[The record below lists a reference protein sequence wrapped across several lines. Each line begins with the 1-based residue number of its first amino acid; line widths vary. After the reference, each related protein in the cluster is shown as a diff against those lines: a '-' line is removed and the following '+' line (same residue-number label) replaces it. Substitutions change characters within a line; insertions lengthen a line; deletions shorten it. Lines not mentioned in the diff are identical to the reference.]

1 MLPMD
6 ALLGAGFILFVV
18 GLAVATSERFG
29 LDTRAGL
36 LERRD
41 PATAN
46 AMRRAQAVL
55 ELRGGGYGDEC
66 VGAVCTPSRR
76 SWTDGAR
83 VRGADT
89 DPRVEVAE
97 EQLPPMPAT
106 VVALASATHVPGV
119 RRPAPRRA
127 PATTR
132 APADTR

>member
-1 MLPMD
+1 MLPLD
-6 ALLGAGFILFVV
+6 ALLGAGFILLVV
-18 GLAVATSERFG
+18 GLAVATSDRFG

-41 PATAN
+41 PAAAS
-46 AMRRAQAVL
+46 AMRRAQAVH

-76 SWTDGAR
+76 SWIDGAR
-83 VRGADT
+83 IRGADT

-106 VVALASATHVPGV
+106 VVALATATHVPSV
-119 RRPAPRRA
+119 RRPVPRTA

-132 APADTR
+132 APADSR

>member
-18 GLAVATSERFG
+18 GLAVATSDRFG

-41 PATAN
+41 PAAAN

-55 ELRGGGYGDEC
+55 ELRGGYGDEC

-76 SWTDGAR
+76 SWIDGAR
-83 VRGADT
+83 VRGSDT

-106 VVALASATHVPGV
+106 VVALATATHVPGV
-119 RRPAPRRA
+119 RRPAPRTV

-132 APADTR
+132 APAGTR

>member
-41 PATAN
+41 PGTAN

-76 SWTDGAR
+76 SWIDGAR
-83 VRGADT
+83 VRGADI

-106 VVALASATHVPGV
+106 VVALASATHVPAV

-132 APADTR
+132 APADSR